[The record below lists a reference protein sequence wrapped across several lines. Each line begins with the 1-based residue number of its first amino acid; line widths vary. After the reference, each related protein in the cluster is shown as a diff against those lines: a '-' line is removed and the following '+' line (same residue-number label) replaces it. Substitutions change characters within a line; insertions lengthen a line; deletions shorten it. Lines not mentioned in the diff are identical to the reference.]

1 MPPDPLKEKQ
11 QMQTIS
17 WVISHAHL
25 ALCQAPE
32 GKEKKLWA
40 RLPTC
45 IGLGLHWDRVRCVRA
60 RPPIGAKGTLATYFS
75 LIPPNDEDRTL
86 LP

>member
-1 MPPDPLKEKQ
+1 
-11 QMQTIS
+11 MQTIS

-32 GKEKKLWA
+32 GTEKKLWEG
-40 RLPTC
+40 LPTC

-60 RPPIGAKGTLATYFS
+60 RPCIGAKGTLATFFS
-75 LIPPNDEDRTL
+75 LALPQENED
-86 LP
+86 